1 MKGTLVNTGTVILGA
16 LVGMGVGSRLPEK
29 VKQIVLYALGLS
41 TILIGMKM
49 ALNGQKIL
57 IIVTSLAA
65 GGIVGEFINIE
76 QKLENL
82 AESIKSK
89 LKSDSA
95 HFVAGFVTASLVFCV
110 GPMTIVGALEDGM
123 KGDASVLY
131 AKSVLD
137 GFAALA
143 FASGLGIG
151 VLFSAVTVLVYQGL
165 LTLLGQ
171 KLAFLLKPE
180 VLDELSATGGLL
192 IVGIGLLLLDIKK
205 IRVANFLPALVIVVI
220 LATIFP

>member
-16 LVGMGVGSRLPEK
+16 LVGMGVGSRLPDK

-49 ALNGQKIL
+49 ALNGQRIL
-57 IIVTSLAA
+57 IIITSLASGA
-65 GGIVGEFINIE
+65 IIGELIDIE
-76 QKLENL
+76 QKLERL
-82 AESIKSK
+82 AEKIKAK
-89 LKSDSA
+89 IKSDSA

-123 KGDASVLY
+123 NGDASVLY

-180 VLDELSATGGLL
+180 VLNELSATGGLL
-192 IVGIGLLLLDIKK
+192 IVGIGLLLLEIKK
-205 IRVANFLPALVIVVI
+205 VRVANFLPALVLVVI
-220 LATIFP
+220 LASIF